1 MKRSV
6 IAILSLAA
14 MAGFS
19 QLAAAQAAPN
29 KIGVVNV
36 QALLQE
42 SPQAKSATSA
52 LQAEF
57 GPQQREMEV
66 LRQTLVTREEKLNKD
81 RATMTAAQVSAA
93 ERELREGLI
102 DLQAKQEKAEDRL
115 NTRRNEEMQ
124 KLNRAV
130 LEEVQK
136 YAQTNGFD
144 LILADG
150 VLYATAALDI
160 TAPVL
165 QALQSRPALAPA
177 PAPAPATP

>member
-1 MKRSV
+1 MFDIDNALIVRLLDLV
-6 IAILSLAA
+6 
-14 MAGFS
+14 G
-19 QLAAAQAAPN
+19 
-29 KIGVVNV
+29 IGVF
-36 QALLQE
+36 AL
-42 SPQAKSATSA
+42 SGA
-52 LQAEF
+52 LMAV
-57 GPQQREMEV
+57 R
-66 LRQTLVTREEKLNKD
+66 LRQTLVTREDKLNKD

-136 YAQTNGFD
+136 YAQANGFD

-177 PAPAPATP
+177 PAPATP